1 MEKYKILSV
10 KIVAG
15 KTLKPE
21 WNSNMQIIK
30 TDKGE
35 FIDNL
40 PGKQHGFFKTAA
52 PGFNWE
58 PHIGKIVD
66 GIRIFDYSGYKW
78 LNKHN

>member
-1 MEKYKILSV
+1 MEKHKILSV

-52 PGFNWE
+52 PGFDWKAN
-58 PHIGKIVD
+58 IGKT
-66 GIRIFDYSGYKW
+66 FDNIKVFNDSGYKW
-78 LNKHN
+78 INKSD

>member
-1 MEKYKILSV
+1 MEKHKILSV

-35 FIDNL
+35 FIDKNNL
-40 PGKQHGFFKTAA
+40 A
-52 PGFNWE
+52 
-58 PHIGKIVD
+58 VD
-66 GIRIFDYSGYKW
+66 FTK
-78 LNKHN
+78 